1 VLVDE
6 GLRALHTEHVF
17 AVGDCAQPGER
28 APSGL
33 IAQGWQQAD
42 WLAARFRSEFLGEAA
57 PAPLGP
63 ERSPVIL
70 LKARG
75 VNLAVAGEVGVDPW
89 DTFSPENAP
98 AASGPPPLQV
108 SLWSDP
114 EHGAYVKM
122 ATRAG
127 VLVGFV
133 ALGMPRAAA
142 ELTLLFESGAELP
155 ADRSVILRL
164 DGPEAALAGG
174 PSASA
179 APDPEAMLCR
189 CAGVSRGRVQEAVGT
204 GCSTVEEVS
213 RRTRAGTG
221 CGGCRDG
228 VRELIEEHFAAA
240 AA

>member
-1 VLVDE
+1 M
-6 GLRALHTEHVF
+6 
-17 AVGDCAQPGER
+17 
-28 APSGL
+28 
-33 IAQGWQQAD
+33 
-42 WLAARFRSEFLGEAA
+42 
-57 PAPLGP
+57 
-63 ERSPVIL
+63 
-70 LKARG
+70 
-75 VNLAVAGEVGVDPW
+75 NLALAGAVAADPW
-89 DTFSPENAP
+89 DAFSLENA
-98 AASGPPPLQV
+98 AGESGPPPLQV

-174 PSASA
+174 PSAA
-179 APDPEAMLCR
+179 GTGPEATLCR
-189 CAGVSRGRVQEAVGT
+189 CAGVSRGEVQEAVGN
-204 GCSTVEEVS
+204 GCSTVEDIS
-213 RRTRAGTG
+213 RKTRAGTG

-228 VRELIEEHFAAA
+228 LRELIEAHFAAA